1 MGDMILYRSTNGFGA
16 DLTNYKVMTVVI
28 NEADSNP
35 ATCCSYADDAVNMQ
49 SGSSANA
56 QWQEFFG
63 YKPCLFKN
71 GQVVGY
77 LNPNDYS
84 KFENGSS
91 ADITSGNAGDVMI
104 EFPRRGI
111 RCVKDG
117 TTIRISMT
125 DAPNDPDFKYYA
137 HTRGLQKKDAFYVGA
152 YLGWVDTVTETVTS
166 NQCLRSLSGRMITKF
181 VGVQDSNVNAEK
193 PFDNCYKFCQRNGS
207 GYEAF
212 PYVLLQFI
220 QVMYVLQFKNLN
232 SIDTLGIRYVDES
245 GGTTIS
251 GGYKVGYRNYTSGTS
266 NTLGLFHKNNYTTA
280 PSCYTE
286 STKVF
291 GLEDLLS
298 VGYFCDGIIYGGS
311 ERYDYING
319 QNAPYPFLIGLGL
332 SEYKDDYSGYTVAYI
347 HPGYYDDNYCVLED
361 TFIRKVVGKTEGIFL
376 PSGKGGSSST
386 YYCDYVDLTHH
397 DEGTLTR
404 IICCRTPD
412 TWYAV
417 PSIPEDLENW
427 GLFAMIDGGQSTDDI
442 LVATRLSY
450 I

>member
-49 SGSSANA
+49 SGASANA

-84 KFENGSS
+84 KFESGGA

-137 HTRGLQKKDAFYVGA
+137 HQRGTVSKDAFYIGA
-152 YLGWVDTVTETVTS
+152 YVGTFADGTTDSANTS
-166 NQCLRSLSGRMITKF
+166 KKIRSLSGQKMARYDANGNATQYENNHNTKRT
-181 VGVQDSNVNAEK
+181 Q
-193 PFDNCYKFCQRNGS
+193 CQNNGD
-207 GYEAF
+207 GYESF
-212 PYVLLQFI
+212 PYVLMIFL

-232 SIDTLGIRYVDES
+232 SVDNLGVRFIKGLYSSIGSDDTYY
-245 GGTTIS
+245 
-251 GGYKVGYRNYTSGTS
+251 GYADYLTGSANSA
-266 NTLGLFHKNNYTTA
+266 GLFLKNAYTTDTGA
-280 PSCYTE
+280 YTD
-286 STKVF
+286 STKTF
-291 GLEDLLS
+291 GIEDLLA
-298 VGYFCDGIIYGGS
+298 FCYMHDGFVFGPMTPNDVDDNQYVALVALGIDVYNESFDSYTVVFDSTEHEVASSSANSISECAGISECPFFPLAVNGSTTTYYGG
-311 ERYDYING
+311 IG
-319 QNAPYPFLIGLGL
+319 QLTKYVHSYTRVTSCRTIYNAN
-332 SEYKDDYSGYTVAYI
+332 YS
-347 HPGYYDDNYCVLED
+347 NYRF
-361 TFIRKVVGKTEGIFL
+361 TSIF
-376 PSGKGGSSST
+376 
-386 YYCDYVDLTHH
+386 
-397 DEGTLTR
+397 TLTDMHDR
-404 IICCRTPD
+404 DSLCT
-412 TWYAV
+412 
-417 PSIPEDLENW
+417 
-427 GLFAMIDGGQSTDDI
+427 
-442 LVATRLSY
+442 TRLCY

>member
-84 KFENGSS
+84 KFENGGS

-137 HTRGLQKKDAFYVGA
+137 HQRGTVSKDAFYIGA
-152 YLGWVDTVTETVTS
+152 YVGTYANDSSETSS
-166 NQCLRSLSGRMITKF
+166 NRSIKMRSLSGQKLVRS
-181 VGVQDSNVNAEK
+181 SNQTGTEAINK
-193 PFDNCYKFCQRNGS
+193 QYDLKRTQCQNNGD
-207 GYEAF
+207 GYECF
-212 PYVLLQFI
+212 PYVLMIFI

-232 SIDTLGIRYVDES
+232 SVDMLGVRFIDGNSFTIGGDGVFYGYDDYRS
-245 GGTTIS
+245 GSTNS
-251 GGYKVGYRNYTSGTS
+251 K
-266 NTLGLFHKNNYTTA
+266 GLFFKNSYKTETSA
-280 PSCYTE
+280 KTE
-286 STKVF
+286 STKTFGIEYIGLRYFNVF
-291 GLEDLLS
+291 GRRQDPNSTYAAVIPLFIKLLWNHNRPIINGDGQNSRDFTYIDNVIHMNMLALKTTNSKSVNQIYNTAGGEQTNITQLFLEIKRHLS
-298 VGYFCDGIIYGGS
+298 QFDSSISNIDPIYGPSRTGDIPHS
-311 ERYDYING
+311 FASIDKARQQLGYSPLVSFRD
-319 QNAPYPFLIGLGL
+319 GLKEAV
-332 SEYKDDYSGYTVAYI
+332 SW
-347 HPGYYDDNYCVLED
+347 
-361 TFIRKVVGKTEGIFL
+361 
-376 PSGKGGSSST
+376 
-386 YYCDYVDLTHH
+386 YVDNL
-397 DEGTLTR
+397 
-404 IICCRTPD
+404 
-412 TWYAV
+412 
-417 PSIPEDLENW
+417 
-427 GLFAMIDGGQSTDDI
+427 
-442 LVATRLSY
+442 
-450 I
+450 

>member
-49 SGSSANA
+49 SGASANA

-84 KFENGSS
+84 KFENGGT

-125 DAPNDPDFKYYA
+125 DAPNDPEFKYYA
-137 HTRGLQKKDAFYVGA
+137 HQRGTVSKDAFYIGA
-152 YLGWVDTVTETVTS
+152 YVGTFADGNTDNTNTS
-166 NQCLRSLSGRMITKF
+166 KKIRSLSGQKMARY
-181 VGVQDSNVNAEK
+181 NAEGNATQYEK
-193 PFDNCYKFCQRNGS
+193 NHNTKRTQCQNNGD
-207 GYEAF
+207 GYESF
-212 PYVLLQFI
+212 PYVLMIFL

-232 SIDTLGIRYVDES
+232 SVDNLGVRF
-245 GGTTIS
+245 IS
-251 GGYKVGYRNYTSGTS
+251 GQYSSIGSGDEYYGYADYLTGSTNSA
-266 NTLGLFHKNNYTTA
+266 GLFLKNAYTTNTSA
-280 PSCYTE
+280 YTD
-286 STKVF
+286 STKTF
-291 GLEDLLS
+291 GMEDLLA
-298 VGYFCDGIIYGGS
+298 FCYMHDGFVFGPMTPNDGNDT
-311 ERYDYING
+311 RYV
-319 QNAPYPFLIGLGL
+319 ALLALGIDVYNE
-332 SEYKDDYSGYTVAYI
+332 SFDTYTVVF
-347 HPGYYDDNYCVLED
+347 DS
-361 TFIRKVVGKTEGIFL
+361 TEHEVPSSSADKISECAGITECPFFPL
-376 PSGKGGSSST
+376 ATNGSSTT
-386 YYCDYVDLTHH
+386 YYCGTGSLTKY
-397 DEGTLTR
+397 DQSYSRVTSCRTIYQSTYSYYAYTSIFTLTDMHDR
-404 IICCRTPD
+404 DSLCT
-412 TWYAV
+412 
-417 PSIPEDLENW
+417 
-427 GLFAMIDGGQSTDDI
+427 
-442 LVATRLSY
+442 TRLCY

>member
-49 SGSSANA
+49 SGASANA

-84 KFENGSS
+84 KFENGGS

-137 HTRGLQKKDAFYVGA
+137 HQRGTVSKDAFYIGA
-152 YLGWVDTVTETVTS
+152 YVGTFADGTTANSNTS
-166 NQCLRSLSGRMITKF
+166 KKIRSLSGQKIARYGATGNATQYEKNHNTKRT
-181 VGVQDSNVNAEK
+181 Q
-193 PFDNCYKFCQRNGS
+193 CQNNGD
-207 GYEAF
+207 GYESF
-212 PYVLLQFI
+212 PYVLMIFL

-232 SIDTLGIRYVDES
+232 SVDNLGVRFIAGQYSSIGSDDTYYGYDDYLTGSTNSSGLFLKNAYTTHTSAYTDSTKTFGIEDLLAFCYMHDGFVFGPMTQNDGDDTRYVASVALGIDVYNES
-245 GGTTIS
+245 FDSYTVVFDSTEHEVVSGSADRISECAGITECPFFPLADNGSSTTYYC
-251 GGYKVGYRNYTSGTS
+251 GNVGLTNYSRSYRRVTSCRTIYNDYYSNYNYTS
-266 NTLGLFHKNNYTTA
+266 
-280 PSCYTE
+280 
-286 STKVF
+286 
-291 GLEDLLS
+291 
-298 VGYFCDGIIYGGS
+298 
-311 ERYDYING
+311 
-319 QNAPYPFLIGLGL
+319 
-332 SEYKDDYSGYTVAYI
+332 
-347 HPGYYDDNYCVLED
+347 
-361 TFIRKVVGKTEGIFL
+361 IF
-376 PSGKGGSSST
+376 
-386 YYCDYVDLTHH
+386 
-397 DEGTLTR
+397 TLTNMQ
-404 IICCRTPD
+404 
-412 TWYAV
+412 
-417 PSIPEDLENW
+417 SENS
-427 GLFAMIDGGQSTDDI
+427 LCT
-442 LVATRLSY
+442 TRLCY

>member
-49 SGSSANA
+49 SGSSANT

-117 TTIRISMT
+117 NTIRISMT

-137 HTRGLQKKDAFYVGA
+137 HQRGNDSKDAFYVGA
-152 YLGWVDTVTETVTS
+152 YLGSIPNSGTIRPNMRVPETAL
-166 NQCLRSLSGRMITKF
+166 LRSISSQTLPHIVMDQSVDASEQYHKCFQTTAHQTG
-181 VGVQDSNVNAEK
+181 N
-193 PFDNCYKFCQRNGS
+193 
-207 GYEAF
+207 GYEYM
-212 PYVLLQFI
+212 PYTIWSYI
-220 QVMYVLQFKNLN
+220 QIMYVLQFKNLDSTN
-232 SIDTLGIRYVDES
+232 
-245 GGTTIS
+245 TI
-251 GGYKVGYRNYTSGTS
+251 GYRKNADYDGYQTGSA
-266 NTLGLFHKNNYTTA
+266 NTRGLVYINSDY
-280 PSCYTE
+280 

-291 GLEDLLS
+291 GIEDLIL
-298 VGYFCDGIIYGGS
+298 FRFMCDGIAVKSHVTDNMFVYIALGIDSYNID
-311 ERYDYING
+311 YDQYT
-319 QNAPYPFLIGLGL
+319 LVCDW
-332 SEYKDDYSGYTVAYI
+332 EDYYGYTI
-347 HPGYYDDNYCVLED
+347 TEKFISSVLGTTEAP
-361 TFIRKVVGKTEGIFL
+361 FIPIAS
-376 PSGKGGSSST
+376 SGSGTT
-386 YYCDYVDLTHH
+386 YYCDTFKIPVRSSSEIDPSRPCIGVDNMNATIESYKDRNGIFHLTEA
-397 DEGTLTR
+397 D
-404 IICCRTPD
+404 
-412 TWYAV
+412 A
-417 PSIPEDLENW
+417 
-427 GLFAMIDGGQSTDDI
+427 DI
-442 LVATRLSY
+442 KTVARVCF

>member
-84 KFENGSS
+84 KFENGGT

-117 TTIRISMT
+117 DTIRISMT

-137 HTRGLQKKDAFYVGA
+137 HTRGLSQKDAFYVGA
-152 YLGWVDTVTETVTS
+152 YLGWVDTKTETVTS
-166 NQCLRSLSGRMITKF
+166 NQRLRSLSGQMITKF

-193 PFDNCYKFCQRNGS
+193 PFDDCYKFCQRNGS

-220 QVMYVLQFKNLN
+220 QVMYVLQFLNLN
-232 SIDTLGIRYVDES
+232 SIDTLGIRYVDEAGS
-245 GGTTIS
+245 TTIS
-251 GGYKVGYRNYTSGTS
+251 GGYKVGHRNYTSGTS
-266 NTLGLFHKNNYTTA
+266 NALGLFHKNNYTTT

-286 STKVF
+286 STKLF

-298 VGYFCDGIIYGGS
+298 AGYFCDGIIYGGS
-311 ERYDYING
+311 ERYDYTNG
-319 QNAPYPFLIGLGL
+319 RNAPYPFLIGLGL

-347 HPGYYDDNYCVLED
+347 HPGYYDDNYCILED
-361 TFIRKVVGKTEGIFL
+361 TFIRKVVGKPEGIFL

-386 YYCDYVDLTHH
+386 YYCDYVDLTHQ

-427 GLFAMIDGGQSTDDI
+427 GLFAMIDAAQSTNNI
-442 LVATRLSY
+442 LVTTRLSY